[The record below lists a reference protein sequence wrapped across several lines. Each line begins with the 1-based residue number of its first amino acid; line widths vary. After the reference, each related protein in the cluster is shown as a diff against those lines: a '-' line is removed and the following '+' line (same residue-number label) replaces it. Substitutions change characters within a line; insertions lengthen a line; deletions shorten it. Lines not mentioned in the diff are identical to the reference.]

1 MQPFTHPYSD
11 LPAKA
16 FWKSAVADQAGQP
29 MAGLWTPRFG
39 VGTATRFATAGSC
52 FAQHISRWLRSQGYA
67 WVDAEPAP
75 PGLSAAEVDDGGW
88 GVFSFRTA
96 NIYNVALLQQ
106 WVSWAL
112 GDTRPPDEVWEEGGR
127 FFDPFRPTI
136 PVGGHV
142 SADEVLRS
150 RAHTLRCI
158 REALPTIDVFIFT
171 LGLTEGWEH
180 VDGHAYPM
188 CPGTVR
194 GRFDAAVHRF
204 VNHRT
209 DEVVSR
215 LSATIDRL
223 RALRTS
229 MRFLLTVSPVPL
241 TATAS
246 GGHVLTATMHSK
258 SVLRAAAGELVARRD
273 DVDYFPSYELI
284 AGLQSGGRFYETNL
298 RSVRP
303 EGVEFVMRHFAAGL
317 GVADRSDGHS
327 TGPSAAPVP
336 APAPARVSET
346 AVDDDG
352 ELACEE
358 ALLEAFAGA
367 GTAAAADAGTG
378 ASARIALLGDS
389 HMTFLS
395 RALQRRGVAHLG
407 SMVMKGSSWYKNLF
421 HLDAEEL
428 FVPLEGAKSR
438 HIWSGL
444 LPFFAPDHPVPVS
457 DRVVLC
463 NIGLHTHV
471 ATEPFSQWVQSQFP
485 HGDIDTAQA
494 LAYYRRLNHKR
505 LAVVEAVLARG
516 FRVVVLTDPPMQSRN
531 PRMRPLLAS
540 VDAYESLAR
549 HVLTEMGCQVHSV
562 RELVGVSGF
571 DGSESRY
578 YRPEPDH
585 QGGVDWIHGSEA
597 WYDEVADAL
606 LPLLEARP
614 VEMAAV

>member
-1 MQPFTHPYSD
+1 MDQLTHPYSD
-11 LPAKA
+11 LPAHA
-16 FWKSAVADQAGQP
+16 FWKTGVADRAGRP
-29 MAGLWTPRFG
+29 FERLWTPRFSLDER
-39 VGTATRFATAGSC
+39 TRFATAGSC
-52 FAQHISRWLRSQGYA
+52 FAQRISRWLRSNGYA

-75 PGLSAAEVDDGGW
+75 PGLSAADTDAGGW

-112 GDTRPPDEVWEEGGR
+112 GDSQPPDEVWEEGGR

-136 PVGGHV
+136 PADGHA
-142 SADEVLRS
+142 SADEVRQA
-150 RAHTLRCI
+150 REHTLRCI
-158 REALPTIDVFIFT
+158 REALPTIDVFVFT

-194 GRFDAAVHRF
+194 GRFDPVLHRF

-209 DEVVSR
+209 DEVVAR

-223 RALRTS
+223 RALQPS

-258 SVLRAAAGELVARRD
+258 SVLRAAAGELVAQRD

-284 AGLQSGGRFYETNL
+284 AGLQSGGRFYEPNL

-303 EGVEFVMRHFAAGL
+303 EGVDFVMHHFAAGL
-317 GVADRSDGHS
+317 GVAEP
-327 TGPSAAPVP
+327 TGEAPAAISPVAPPAAQPTALP
-336 APAPARVSET
+336 APAS
-346 AVDDDG
+346 DDDG

-358 ALLEAFAGA
+358 ALLEAFARA
-367 GTAAAADAGTG
+367 GTAAVESGAGIT
-378 ASARIALLGDS
+378 ARIGLLGDS
-389 HMTFLS
+389 HMSFLS
-395 RALQRRGVAHLG
+395 RALQRRGVPHLG

-428 FVPLEGAKSR
+428 FVPLEGSR
-438 HIWSGL
+438 SRRIWAGL
-444 LPFFAPDHPVPVS
+444 LPFFAPDHPLPVA
-457 DRVVLC
+457 DRVVVC
-463 NIGLHTHV
+463 NLGLHTHV
-471 ATEPFSQWVQSQFP
+471 AAEPFAQWVQSQFP
-485 HGDIDTAQA
+485 DGDIDIARA
-494 LAYYRRLNHKR
+494 LAHYRRLNHKR

-516 FRVVVLTDPPMQSRN
+516 FRVVVLTDPPMQSRS

-549 HVLTEMGCQVHSV
+549 HVLTEMGCEAYSV
-562 RELVGVSGF
+562 RDLMGVSGF

-578 YRPEPDH
+578 YRPEPDRT
-585 QGGVDWIHGSEA
+585 GGIDWIHGSEA
-597 WYDEVADAL
+597 WYDGVADAL

-614 VEMAAV
+614 AEMAAA